1 MKSRLAKKIIKASAT
16 YCFYCRNCDT
26 HSRFKYHPYW
36 TSHWNRYGSQ
46 MKYVPTGV
54 WRLDQRLNAALRR
67 LPQYTQKVSSA
78 VEAKLMEIKR
88 NMLHKML
95 ERQQPDKALK
105 KEKVMRM
112 YPHQSTEKW
121 NVYNGN
127 LLDRK
132 ASRELTMLYKR
143 RMEEEKSKG
152 EFVPYRTYF
161 RCSKF
166 NIKE

>member
-88 NMLHKML
+88 NMLHQLL
-95 ERQQPDKALK
+95 E
-105 KEKVMRM
+105 
-112 YPHQSTEKW
+112 
-121 NVYNGN
+121 
-127 LLDRK
+127 RK
-132 ASRELTMLYKR
+132 ASRELNML
-143 RMEEEKSKG
+143 
-152 EFVPYRTYF
+152 
-161 RCSKF
+161 
-166 NIKE
+166 NI